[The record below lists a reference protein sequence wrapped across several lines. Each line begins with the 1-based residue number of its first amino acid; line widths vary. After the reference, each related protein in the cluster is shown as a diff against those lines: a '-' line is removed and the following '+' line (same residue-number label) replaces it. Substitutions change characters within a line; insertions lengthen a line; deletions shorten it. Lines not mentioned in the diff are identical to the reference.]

1 MTSLLYREPFPF
13 AEGVFQVHR
22 ASLHTLNS
30 PNPDNPGLLG
40 KLVLGLFLLGYC
52 TLLPI
57 LTTIGVN
64 WIVYFFTADT
74 FFHDS
79 WMMPL
84 LLGFSAFLSGVLIRQ
99 RIEDGTGGLARFTL
113 GLLGLVIYAYL
124 TYLDIH
130 QLGGIYSQYMPMF
143 LRPTMVVLIYA
154 LPGLGFLGM
163 LFFQHFSLKNYS

>member
-1 MTSLLYREPFPF
+1 M
-13 AEGVFQVHR
+13 HR
-22 ASLHTLNS
+22 ASLHQLNS
-30 PNPDNPGLLG
+30 PGPDSPGLLG
-40 KLVLGLFLLGYC
+40 KLVQGLFLLGYC

-64 WIVYFFTADT
+64 WIVYFFTADS
-74 FFHDS
+74 FFHAA

-84 LLGFSAFLSGVLIRQ
+84 LLGFSAFIAGVFIRQ
-99 RIEDGTGGLARFTL
+99 RIEEGSGGLARFTL

-130 QLGGIYSQYMPMF
+130 QRGGVYSQVMPMF
-143 LRPTMVVLIYA
+143 LRPTLVALIYA

-163 LFFQHFSLKNYS
+163 LFFQYFSLKNYS